1 MEKPE
6 DIVNHLK
13 DVNKSLEDLILFTRN
28 RIEWM
33 KNQMNLPSDLSIPA
47 ASPVKKPIERDLA
60 YFGLVSGTNLHLN

>member
-13 DVNKSLEDLILFTRN
+13 GINKSLEDLINFTRS

-33 KNQMNLPSDLSIPA
+33 NQQMGKQAQEPP
-47 ASPVKKPIERDLA
+47 KPMEKDESYYR
-60 YFGLVSGTNLHLN
+60 LVSLINSNLN